1 MNNTPVDDTQY
12 IDVVMPVCN
21 LITSSD
27 IYSKTSGSLW
37 QDYKDE
43 PGVDNNNVI
52 DFLAD
57 NNS

>member
-37 QDYKDE
+37 QDY
-43 PGVDNNNVI
+43 
-52 DFLAD
+52 
-57 NNS
+57 